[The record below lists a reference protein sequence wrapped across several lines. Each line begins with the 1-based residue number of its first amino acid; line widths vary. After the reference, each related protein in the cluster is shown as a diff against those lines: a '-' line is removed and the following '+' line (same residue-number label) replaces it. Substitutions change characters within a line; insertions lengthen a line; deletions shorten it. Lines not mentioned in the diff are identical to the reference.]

1 MSSAMDH
8 VGIAALGCPAEQRST
23 SFSVGKACRAA
34 APGQL
39 HIRSA
44 PDASQAQHDAASGD
58 VVSAEIVAPALS
70 ATGRHPERL

>member
-1 MSSAMDH
+1 
-8 VGIAALGCPAEQRST
+8 
-23 SFSVGKACRAA
+23 
-34 APGQL
+34 L